1 MVVKNTFYRF
11 FLFFLLGLSS
21 FLIAVT
27 GLVESS
33 ITPSVDYYESVN
45 SLCRNKYSIAQYEEI
60 NSALFLKD
68 EKIRIVSYNVLFSC
82 FDAKQLKVNRWPQRW
97 PRVLALIEE
106 MDPELIGMQE
116 LSASQAKD
124 LLPLM
129 QKNYGFFSNDLK
141 EGDLG
146 GIFYRLD
153 RFELIEG
160 DFWSMSPN
168 SEEPSLHT
176 LTMVKL
182 KDKLTGK
189 SMAVFNVHLAFGK
202 IEKRDFQAKF
212 IARHIESFAGG
223 LPIILVGDMNTFA
236 HRLDLERLPFYDG
249 DYIHRILTRGALK
262 DAREKALLGHL
273 GPLSTFT
280 NADEKAISF
289 TGTGT
294 PGVFL
299 DHIYVSQEVNVLIH
313 AVQPATVDGHYPSDH
328 MPIMIDFLLI

>member
-1 MVVKNTFYRF
+1 M
-11 FLFFLLGLSS
+11 
-21 FLIAVT
+21 AVT

-33 ITPSVDYYESVN
+33 ITSSVDYYESIH
-45 SLCRNKYSIAQYEEI
+45 SLCKNKYSMAQFEEI
-60 NSALFLKD
+60 TSALSLKD
-68 EKIRIVSYNVLFSC
+68 EKVRIVSYNVLFNC
-82 FDAKQLKVNRWPQRW
+82 FDSKQVKANRWPQRF
-97 PRVLALIEE
+97 PRVLALMEE
-106 MDPELIGMQE
+106 MNPDLIAMQE

-124 LLPLM
+124 ILPFVE
-129 QKNYGFFSNDLK
+129 KGYGFFSNNLK
-141 EGDLG
+141 DGDLN

-153 RFELIEG
+153 RFDLIEG
-160 DFWSMSPN
+160 DFWSMSPTPQ
-168 SEEPSLHT
+168 EPSVHT

-202 IEKRDFQAKF
+202 IEKRAFQAKF
-212 IARHIESFAGG
+212 IASHIESFAAG
-223 LPIILVGDMNTFA
+223 LPIILAGDMNTFA

-249 DYIHRILTRGALK
+249 DYIHRLLTGGGLK
-262 DAREKALLGHL
+262 DAREKAILGHL

-280 NADEKAISF
+280 NANEKAISF

-299 DHIYVSQEVNVLIH
+299 DHIYVSQEVDVLIH
-313 AVQPATVDGHYPSDH
+313 AVQSATVDGHYPSDH